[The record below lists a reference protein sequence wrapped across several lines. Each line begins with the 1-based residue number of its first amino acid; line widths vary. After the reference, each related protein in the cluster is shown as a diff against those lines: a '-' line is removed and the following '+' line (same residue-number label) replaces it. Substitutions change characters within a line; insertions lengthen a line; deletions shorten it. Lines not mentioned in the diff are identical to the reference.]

1 MGKVV
6 VKIKV
11 TNLIDFMLKQRKL
24 TRTKPRQV
32 EVEAIADTRVSRL
45 YPNRIVI
52 RALGLKMVD
61 SLTIKTSHGAATHA
75 VFDPVWL
82 EVQRRFGDFDVM
94 GIEEKVTSRLGWIP
108 LLHLDFVVDAKS
120 RKLIPN
126 PEHGGQQMTEEY

>member
-11 TNLIDFMLKQRKL
+11 TNLIDFMVKQRKL
-24 TRTKPRQV
+24 AKTKPRQI
-32 EVEAIADTRVSRL
+32 EVEAIADTGVSRL
-45 YPNRIVI
+45 HLNASVI
-52 RALGLKMVD
+52 RALGLKKVD

-75 VFDPVWL
+75 VFDPVRL
-82 EVQRRFGDFDVM
+82 EAQGRFGDFDVM
-94 GIEEKVTSRLGWIP
+94 GIEENVTSRLGRIP
-108 LLHLDFVVDAKS
+108 LLYLDFVVDAKN